1 MAERRMFAKT
11 IIDSDA
17 FLDMPLTTQA
27 LYFHLSMR
35 ADDEGFINNPKKIMR
50 MIGASDDEFRLLQAK
65 SFIIPFDSGVCVIKH
80 WRIHNYLRND
90 RFKPTVYVEEKSQL
104 SVKDNRAYTLNPG
117 QVNLGIPVGIP
128 NADQM
133 ETQYRLGKVSVVEDS
148 IEEYRGEE
156 FSEEPPDDERPAP
169 PPTHTPYEQIKNLY
183 NEICK
188 SLSKCTAM
196 SEARKK
202 CIRARFSSG
211 YKMEDFK
218 RLFEKAE
225 ASSFMRGANSRNW
238 RASFDWLITDSNMAK
253 VLDGNYDD
261 HISTPAQVHPGYQQP
276 QQPNNRQMGNSG
288 VDRLMAQIT
297 GGAFDE

>member
-1 MAERRMFAKT
+1 MFAKT

-65 SFIIPFDSGVCVIKH
+65 SFIIPFESGVCVIKH

-90 RFKPTVYVEEKSQL
+90 RFKPTVYVEEKAQL

-117 QVNLGIPVGIP
+117 TANHGIPVGIP
-128 NADQM
+128 NSDQC
-133 ETQYRLGKVSVVEDS
+133 ETQYRLGKGSVVEGSVVEDS
-148 IEEYRGEE
+148 IEEYREEE
-156 FSEEPPDDERPAP
+156 FSEEEPPDDERPAP
-169 PPTHTPYEQIKNLY
+169 PSTYAPYEQIKNLY

-196 SEARKK
+196 SDARRK
-202 CIRARFSSG
+202 CIKARLSSG
-211 YKMEDFK
+211 YTVEDFK

-225 ASSFMRGANSRNW
+225 ASSFMKGANSRNW
-238 RASFDWLITDSNMAK
+238 RATFDWLIKDSNMAK

-261 HISTPAQVHPGYQQP
+261 HAAAPVPVQSGYQQP
-276 QQPNNRQMGNSG
+276 QQQAPRTFRDMLREAEGN
-288 VDRLMAQIT
+288 L
-297 GGAFDE
+297 

>member
-117 QVNLGIPVGIP
+117 QANHGIPVGIP

-133 ETQYRLGKVSVVEDS
+133 ETQYRLGKDSVVEDS
-148 IEEYRGEE
+148 IEEYREDDFQDE
-156 FSEEPPDDERPAP
+156 NPPDDERPAP

-202 CIRARFSSG
+202 CIRARISSG
-211 YKMEDFK
+211 YSIEDFK

-225 ASSFMRGANSRNW
+225 ASSFMKGANSRNW
-238 RASFDWLITDSNMAK
+238 RATFDWLITDSNMAK

-261 HISTPAQVHPGYQQP
+261 HPSALTQVHPGYQQP
-276 QQPNNRQMGNSG
+276 PQQAPRTFM
-288 VDRLMAQIT
+288 DMLRAEE
-297 GGAFDE
+297 GGL

>member
-1 MAERRMFAKT
+1 MFAKT

-65 SFIIPFDSGVCVIKH
+65 SFIIPFESGVCVIKH

-90 RFKPTVYVEEKSQL
+90 RFKPTVYVEEKAQL
-104 SVKDNRAYTLNPG
+104 AIKGNRSYTLNSG
-117 QVNLGIPVGIP
+117 ATNLGIPTGIP
-128 NADQM
+128 NGDQC
-133 ETQYRLGKVSVVEDS
+133 ETQYRLGKDSIVEDS
-148 IEEYRGEE
+148 IEEYREDD
-156 FSEEPPDDERPAP
+156 FSEEEPPDDERPAP
-169 PPTHTPYEQIKNLY
+169 PHTYAPYEQIKNLY
-183 NEICK
+183 NEICI
-188 SLSKCTAM
+188 SLPKCTAM

-202 CIRARFSSG
+202 CIKARLSSG
-211 YKMEDFK
+211 YTVEDFK

-225 ASSFMRGANSRNW
+225 ASSFMKGANSRNW
-238 RASFDWLITDSNMAK
+238 RATFDWLIKDSNMAK

-261 HISTPAQVHPGYQQP
+261 HSPVPVQP
-276 QQPNNRQMGNSG
+276 MQTNNRQMGSSG
-288 VDRLMAQIT
+288 VDRLLAQIT

>member
-90 RFKPTVYVEEKSQL
+90 RFKPTVYVEEKSKL

-133 ETQYRLGKVSVVEDS
+133 ETQYRLGKDSVVEDS

-156 FSEEPPDDERPAP
+156 FLEEPPDDERPAP
-169 PPTHTPYEQIKNLY
+169 PPTNTPYEQIKNLY

-261 HISTPAQVHPGYQQP
+261 HISAPAQVHQSYQPP
-276 QQPNNRQMGNSG
+276 QQQAPRTFRDMLKEAEGN
-288 VDRLMAQIT
+288 L
-297 GGAFDE
+297 

>member
-65 SFIIPFDSGVCVIKH
+65 SFIIPFESGVCVIKH

-90 RFKPTVYVEEKSQL
+90 RFKPTVYVEEKAQL
-104 SVKDNRAYTLNPG
+104 AVKDNRAYTLNPDTA
-117 QVNLGIPVGIP
+117 NLGIPTGIP
-128 NADQM
+128 NADQC
-133 ETQYRLGKVSVVEDS
+133 ETQYRIGKVSIVEDS
-148 IEEYRGEE
+148 IEEYREADFQDE
-156 FSEEPPDDERPAP
+156 DPPDDERPVP
-169 PPTHTPYEQIKNLY
+169 PHIHTPYETIKNLY

-202 CIRARFSSG
+202 CIRARLSSG
-211 YKMEDFK
+211 YTIDDFR

-225 ASSFMRGANSRNW
+225 ASSFMKGANSRNW
-238 RASFDWLITDSNMAK
+238 RATFDWLIKDSNMAK

-261 HISTPAQVHPGYQQP
+261 HATNPAPVHSGYQQP
-276 QQPNNRQMGNSG
+276 QPQSPRTFRDMLREAEGN
-288 VDRLMAQIT
+288 Q
-297 GGAFDE
+297 